1 MKRDMNDEKIELLAP
16 AGNMECLKTAL
27 YFGADA
33 VYMAGQSYGL
43 RAFADNFSDE
53 QLSEAVQLTHNGNKK
68 IYITVNSVMWNRDLD
83 GLGGYLRYLSEIGAD
98 GVIVSDPAVIEL
110 VQREQLSIPIHLS
123 TQANTTNYLSA
134 SFWNRQGVKRIVL
147 SREVSLD
154 DIQTIRQNT
163 PEGLEL
169 EAFVHGSM
177 CVAHSGRC
185 LLSSV
190 MTGRSGNKGACAQPC
205 RWEYYLYEKGYDGQY
220 FPIME
225 DDRGT
230 YIMNSR
236 DLMMIEYIPQLAEA
250 GITSF
255 KIEGRMKS
263 AYYVAS
269 VVHAYRRALDAY
281 YAQKDNYVFDESLK
295 EELIKSATRGF
306 TTGFF
311 FGNPYEAAQDVTR
324 DVDLR
329 RYTFV
334 GKVHENLPEGYLK
347 VEQRNKFSIG
357 EKLEILSPSVENTFF
372 TVTQIMDMDGNM
384 QDSAPH
390 PQQMVRIN
398 CPYTLHE
405 GDLLRRHD

>member
-1 MKRDMNDEKIELLAP
+1 MNRDMNDERIELLAP

-134 SFWNRQGVKRIVL
+134 SFWHRQGVKRIVL

-311 FGNPYEAAQDVTR
+311 FGNPHEAAQDVTR

-357 EKLEILSPSVENTFF
+357 EKLEILSPSVENAFF